1 MKLTVTPRGNK
12 TKGETKVIR
21 REGNIPAILYSTER
35 PCEPII
41 VNGVEFSTHLRA
53 LKPGHL
59 STTIFTLSDGKKERR
74 VIIKDIQHNITNY
87 RVAHIDFEELLDGVL
102 VNLNIPITLASVA
115 ECVGVKLGGFLRQ
128 VIRAVKVQCLPKD
141 IPSEFFLDVKDL
153 GIKQV
158 RRLSEIVMPQGVKPL
173 AKLEEVV
180 VVVAKAKAS

>member
-74 VIIKDIQHNITNY
+74 VIIKIFSTTSQIIAFLISILKSY
-87 RVAHIDFEELLDGVL
+87 LM
-102 VNLNIPITLASVA
+102 AS
-115 ECVGVKLGGFLRQ
+115 
-128 VIRAVKVQCLPKD
+128 
-141 IPSEFFLDVKDL
+141 S
-153 GIKQV
+153 
-158 RRLSEIVMPQGVKPL
+158 
-173 AKLEEVV
+173 
-180 VVVAKAKAS
+180 

>member
-1 MKLTVTPRGNK
+1 M
-12 TKGETKVIR
+12 
-21 REGNIPAILYSTER
+21 
-35 PCEPII
+35 
-41 VNGVEFSTHLRA
+41 
-53 LKPGHL
+53 
-59 STTIFTLSDGKKERR
+59 
-74 VIIKDIQHNITNY
+74 
-87 RVAHIDFEELLDGVL
+87 
-102 VNLNIPITLASVA
+102 NLNIPITLASVA